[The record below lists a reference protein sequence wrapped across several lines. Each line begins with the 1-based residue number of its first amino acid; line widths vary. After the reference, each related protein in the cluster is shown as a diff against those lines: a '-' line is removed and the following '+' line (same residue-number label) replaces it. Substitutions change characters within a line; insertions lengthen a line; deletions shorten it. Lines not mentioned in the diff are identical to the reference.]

1 MKVAVMG
8 AGAIGCYYGGML
20 ARAGHEVTFIG
31 RPQHVDAINTHG
43 LLLETADFKGR
54 VPAQASTEAS
64 AVAGADLVLVCV
76 KSADTEDAGRKMA
89 ASLAPGALLL
99 CLQNGVDN
107 TERLQAVLGRPV
119 IGAAVYVGT
128 GMEGPGHVR
137 HHGGGALV
145 IGDGASS
152 AGLANALSDAGIP
165 TTVSPDISAVL
176 WGKLI
181 VNCAYNALS
190 AVAQISYG
198 RMLEMDG
205 TREVM
210 TNVVME
216 CIAVAKA
223 LGVTLPAD
231 TLQNTLGIA
240 GRMPNQLSSTAQ
252 DLARGKPS
260 EIDFLNGHVVRKGRE
275 LGIPTPTNLALLV
288 MVKLAEKSRAGV

>member
-31 RPQHVDAINTHG
+31 RPQHVEAINRDG
-43 LLLETADFKGR
+43 LLLETADFKQH
-54 VPAQASTEAS
+54 VPAKASTEAS

-76 KSADTEDAGRKMA
+76 KSADTEQAGRQMA
-89 ASLAPGALLL
+89 ATLAPQATLL

-107 TERLQAVLGRPV
+107 ATRLQAVLGRPV

-145 IGDGASS
+145 IGDTSQS
-152 AGLANALSDAGIP
+152 AALATTLTAAGIP
-165 TTVSPDISAVL
+165 TTVSRDIDAVL

-198 RMLEMDG
+198 RMLEMEG

-210 TNVVME
+210 TNVVTE

-231 TLQNTLGIA
+231 TLDNTLGIA

-260 EIDFLNGHVVRKGRE
+260 EIDFLNGHIVRKGRE
-275 LGIPTPTNLALLV
+275 LGIATPTNLALLV
-288 MVKLAEKSRAGV
+288 MVKLAEKSRSA

>member
-8 AGAIGCYYGGML
+8 AGAIGCYYGGLL
-20 ARAGHEVTFIG
+20 ARASHDVTFIG
-31 RPQHVDAINTHG
+31 RAQHVEAINRDG
-43 LLLETADFKGR
+43 LLLETAEFKGH
-54 VPAQASTEAS
+54 VPAKASTEAS
-64 AVAGADLVLVCV
+64 AVAGANLVLVCV
-76 KSADTEDAGRKMA
+76 KSADTEDAGRQMA
-89 ASLAPGALLL
+89 AHLAPATSLL

-107 TERLQAVLGRPV
+107 AERLAAVLGRPV

-145 IGDGASS
+145 IGDTPAS
-152 AGLANALSDAGIP
+152 AALAAALSTAGIP
-165 TTVSPDISAVL
+165 TTVSPRIEVVL

-198 RMLEMDG
+198 RMLAMDG

-210 TNVVME
+210 TNVVTE

-223 LGVTLPAD
+223 LGVVMPAETLE
-231 TLQNTLGIA
+231 NTLAIA

-252 DLARGKPS
+252 DLARGKTS

-275 LGIPTPTNLALLV
+275 VGMPTPTNLALLV
-288 MVKLAEKSRAGV
+288 MVKLAETSKSA

>member
-8 AGAIGCYYGGML
+8 AGAIGCYYGGLL

-31 RPQHVDAINTHG
+31 RATHVDAINAHG
-43 LLLETADFKGR
+43 LLLETAEFKDH
-54 VPAQASTEAS
+54 VPARASTAAS

-76 KSADTEDAGRKMA
+76 KSADTEDAGRQMA
-89 ASLAPGALLL
+89 ASLGPDAMLL

-107 TERLQAVLGRPV
+107 ADRLAVVLGRPV

-145 IGDGASS
+145 IGDTAQS
-152 AGLANALSDAGIP
+152 AALAATLAAAGIP
-165 TTVSPDISAVL
+165 TTISPEIEVVL

-198 RMLEMDG
+198 AMLAIDG

-210 TNVVME
+210 TNVVTE

-223 LGVTLPAD
+223 LGVILPAG
-231 TLQNTLGIA
+231 TLENTLAIA
-240 GRMPNQLSSTAQ
+240 GRMPAQMSSTAQ

-260 EIDFLNGHVVRKGRE
+260 EIDYLNGHVVRKGRE
-275 LGIPTPTNLALLV
+275 RGIPTPTNLALLV
-288 MVKLAEKSRAGV
+288 MVKLAEKRSGI